1 MKPRL
6 RAEELTG
13 MISLLRD
20 KFVRSENLR
29 RCCFVPMR
37 RNSVFDGLR
46 SSLFKFIQERMSLK
60 VVVSD
65 SRDRAAF
72 VGVKRLIIPRCRT
85 AKYKNSFFPSVV
97 VSWNNLSNCDKLETL
112 SLAQFKKSLFV
123 KYGIN
128 RGQMFN
134 SLHGFYSVM
143 LTQIRLGLS
152 KLRGDLFTFNLTE
165 NPICPLCLNAFECAT
180 ALSVFVYIIDYPKK

>member
-1 MKPRL
+1 MSESKMKPRL

-60 VVVSD
+60 VVVSV
-65 SRDRAAF
+65 SRDRAEF
-72 VGVKRLIIPRCRT
+72 VGVKEMYSWVSS
-85 AKYKNSFFPSVV
+85 AYK
-97 VSWNNLSNCDKLETL
+97 
-112 SLAQFKKSLFV
+112 
-123 KYGIN
+123 
-128 RGQMFN
+128 
-134 SLHGFYSVM
+134 
-143 LTQIRLGLS
+143 
-152 KLRGDLFTFNLTE
+152 
-165 NPICPLCLNAFECAT
+165 
-180 ALSVFVYIIDYPKK
+180 

>member
-60 VVVSD
+60 VVVSV
-65 SRDRAAF
+65 SRDRAEF
-72 VGVKRLIIPRCRT
+72 VGVSKSFKRLLC
-85 AKYKNSFFPSVV
+85 NVD
-97 VSWNNLSNCDKLETL
+97 LSNF
-112 SLAQFKKSLFV
+112 FKFP
-123 KYGIN
+123 GIN
-128 RGQMFN
+128 KLKIVCYLFIN
-134 SLHGFYSVM
+134 SRYH
-143 LTQIRLGLS
+143 
-152 KLRGDLFTFNLTE
+152 
-165 NPICPLCLNAFECAT
+165 
-180 ALSVFVYIIDYPKK
+180 

>member
-60 VVVSD
+60 VVVSV
-65 SRDRAAF
+65 SRDRAEF
-72 VGVKRLIIPRCRT
+72 VGVKEMYSWVSSAYKWYLREFFEITEPRG
-85 AKYKNSFFPSVV
+85 VV
-97 VSWNNLSNCDKLETL
+97 
-112 SLAQFKKSLFV
+112 
-123 KYGIN
+123 
-128 RGQMFN
+128 
-134 SLHGFYSVM
+134 
-143 LTQIRLGLS
+143 
-152 KLRGDLFTFNLTE
+152 
-165 NPICPLCLNAFECAT
+165 
-180 ALSVFVYIIDYPKK
+180 

>member
-29 RCCFVPMR
+29 RCCFVPIR

-60 VVVSD
+60 VVVSV
-65 SRDRAAF
+65 SRDRTEV
-72 VGVKRLIIPRCRT
+72 VGVKDIYIRLFKT
-85 AKYKNSFFPSVV
+85 LV
-97 VSWNNLSNCDKLETL
+97 DKSPL
-112 SLAQFKKSLFV
+112 
-123 KYGIN
+123 
-128 RGQMFN
+128 
-134 SLHGFYSVM
+134 
-143 LTQIRLGLS
+143 LTQGQKTHNINTSSNG
-152 KLRGDLFTFNLTE
+152 K
-165 NPICPLCLNAFECAT
+165 
-180 ALSVFVYIIDYPKK
+180 